1 MCVCGIHCMLHD
13 NSESVL
19 SICTR
24 CKLFFYFKGKLGSL
38 SVTVG
43 LQEMPTMLPQ
53 LDGVTIHVHVYI
65 AVCCICYCACHFAAM
80 KHDTNGT
87 NCS

>member
-1 MCVCGIHCMLHD
+1 MLHD
-13 NSESVL
+13 NSESIL
-19 SICTR
+19 SIITMTCTR
-24 CKLFFYFKGKLGSL
+24 CKLFFYFKGKLGSS

-53 LDGVTIHVHVYI
+53 LDGVTIHVHVCI
-65 AVCCICYCACHFAAM
+65 AVCRICCRACHFAAM